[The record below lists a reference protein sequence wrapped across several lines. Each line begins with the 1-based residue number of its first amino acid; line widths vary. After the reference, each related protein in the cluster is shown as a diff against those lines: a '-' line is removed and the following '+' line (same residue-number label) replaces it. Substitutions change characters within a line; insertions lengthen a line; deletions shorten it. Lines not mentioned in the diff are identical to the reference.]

1 MILNT
6 TKSFCITFTILL
18 AGIFFL
24 SGCTGLLTNQRYV
37 PRIAPE
43 DLKGRLDNGEAIL
56 IVDVRSVNAFKT
68 QHIAGAISVP
78 LKEIESRLGEFLL
91 EEEIVFYCT

>member
-1 MILNT
+1 MSNT
-6 TKSFCITFTILL
+6 TKSLCIAFTILL

-24 SGCTGLLTNQRYV
+24 SGCTGLLGIQRYV

-43 DLKGRLDNGEAIL
+43 DLKGRLDKGEAIL
-56 IVDVRSVNAFKT
+56 IVDVRSVNAFNT

-78 LKEIESRLGEFLL
+78 LKEIELRLDEFPL
-91 EEEIVFYCT
+91 EEEIILYCT

>member
-1 MILNT
+1 MVST
-6 TKSFCITFTILL
+6 TKKTFCITFTILFT
-18 AGIFFL
+18 GIFFL
-24 SGCTGLLTNQRYV
+24 TGCTGLFNIQRYV

-43 DLKGRLDNGEAIL
+43 DLKSRLDNGEAIF
-56 IVDVRSVNAFKT
+56 IVDVRSVNAFNT

-78 LKEIESRLGEFLL
+78 LKEIESRVDEFPL